1 MPAIAPGDLV
11 LVTGASGFISSHT
24 VQAFLERG
32 YNVRGTVRS
41 AEKGE
46 YLKNLFKDEKK
57 GEFEYVI
64 VEDIAQ
70 DGAFDEAVKG
80 VNGVAHMASP
90 FHFNAVEPSELFEPA
105 IKGTVGVLESLKK
118 NNPDVKRV
126 VVTSSVASIM
136 DSNVKPPHTFTE
148 KDWNTVSPKE
158 CEEQG
163 KDASGQAKY
172 RASKALAERA
182 FWKFFDDNKPSFDGV
197 AINPPLVLGPI
208 IHQCDKPESLNTS
221 VAVFYSW
228 MKGEK
233 TEKDLP
239 AGGMNY
245 VDVRDTALGHV
256 LALTVPEAGG
266 ERFITGNGPV
276 SGNDYVLAI
285 AKDFPDLKNVPK
297 GNSDPEFKKKLTA
310 ESIVHDGSKATKVLG
325 LKYRSVD
332 DTLRETGQSL
342 RERFNF

>member
-1 MPAIAPGDLV
+1 MPAITPGSLV

-24 VQAFLERG
+24 VEAFLDEG

-41 AEKGE
+41 REKGE
-46 YLKNLFKDEKK
+46 YLRNLFECKK
-57 GEFEYVI
+57 GKFDYAI
-64 VEDIAQ
+64 VEDIGQ
-70 DGAFDEAVKG
+70 QGAFDEAVKG
-80 VNGVAHMASP
+80 VDGVAHMASP
-90 FHFNAVEPSELFEPA
+90 FHFNAVEPEELFTPA
-105 IKGTVGVLESLKK
+105 IQGTVGVLESLKK

-126 VVTSSVASIM
+126 VVTSSVASIIN
-136 DSNVKPPHTFTE
+136 SNIKGPHTFTE
-148 KDWNTVSPKE
+148 KEWNDVSPKE

-182 FWKFFDDNKPSFDGV
+182 FWKFFDENKPSFDGV
-197 AINPPLVLGPI
+197 AINPPLVLGPV

-221 VAVFYSW
+221 VAVYYSW
-228 MKGEK
+228 LHGDK

-239 AGGMNY
+239 AAGMNY

-256 LALTVPEAGG
+256 RALTVEEAGG

-276 SGNDYVLAI
+276 SGNDYVLEI
-285 AKDFPDLKNVPK
+285 AKDFPDLQNVPK
-297 GNSDPEFKKKLTA
+297 GNDDPSYKDKLNA
-310 ESIVHDGSKATKVLG
+310 DGILHDGSKATRVLG
-325 LKYRSVD
+325 IKYRPVEE
-332 DTLRETGQSL
+332 TLRDMGKSL